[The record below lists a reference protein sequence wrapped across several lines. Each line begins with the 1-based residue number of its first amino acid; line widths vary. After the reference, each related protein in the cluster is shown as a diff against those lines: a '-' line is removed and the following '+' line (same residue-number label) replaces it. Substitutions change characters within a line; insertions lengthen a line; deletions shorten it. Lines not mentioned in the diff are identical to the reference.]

1 MRASKIER
9 RIDYLLDRRIRF
21 KKDPDEFDDIERK
34 KIEYPWGY
42 YYPDGVY
49 GYYNLFSNNSKIY
62 NLGQMFNTFWT
73 LWYINPGMSVD
84 AFYQLCNFISVRD
97 NGFCI
102 FDVKQGWIDQKVQ
115 EVIDGNFQ
123 FERPPSPLRKFIF
136 KQSLALTG
144 RQKMSIASSI
154 SNNFK
159 SKIDASD
166 IYEIMLQL
174 HDEGRKV
181 TIRLI
186 ANSLNV
192 HIRTINRWL
201 KKTPELKK
209 AKNEFNDIYKQEQQ
223 L

>member
-9 RIDYLLDRRIRF
+9 KISYLVDRNIIY
-21 KKDPDEFDDIERK
+21 KKDPSLEDDILRK
-34 KIEYPWGY
+34 KISYDWGT

-49 GYYNLFSNNSKIY
+49 GYYNLFSNKSKIY

-73 LWYINPGMSVD
+73 LRYCNPNMDID
-84 AFYQLCNFISVRD
+84 AFYKLCYFISARD

-102 FDVKQGWIDQKVQ
+102 FDVKPEWINQKV
-115 EVIDGNFQ
+115 EEILEGNFLY
-123 FERPPSPLRKFIF
+123 ERPPSPLRKFIF
-136 KQSLALTG
+136 KQSLGLSAKQ
-144 RQKMSIASSI
+144 RMAIASSV
-154 SNNFK
+154 SNSFK
-159 SKIDASD
+159 SKVDASD

-181 TIRLI
+181 TIKLT
-186 ANSLNV
+186 ANLLNV

-209 AKNEFNDIYKQEQQ
+209 AKNEFNDLYKQEQK